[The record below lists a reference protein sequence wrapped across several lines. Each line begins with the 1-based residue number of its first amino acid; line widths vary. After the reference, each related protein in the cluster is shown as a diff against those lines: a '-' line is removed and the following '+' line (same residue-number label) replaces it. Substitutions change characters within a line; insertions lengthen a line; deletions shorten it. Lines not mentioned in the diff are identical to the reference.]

1 MLNVNYS
8 INEENNNKIINILI
22 SIKAEQSKDS
32 QNLHPLYNEFQ
43 LKLTEIIDWILE
55 SLTCL
60 TQVDCVLDMIID
72 NLQREKNTVLH
83 KKKKALY
90 RFEILKCRLH
100 EECIDYLLYI
110 LSTISKD
117 NH

>member
-83 KKKKALY
+83 KKKKS
-90 RFEILKCRLH
+90 I
-100 EECIDYLLYI
+100 I
-110 LSTISKD
+110 
-117 NH
+117 